1 MTFIKDIASNES
13 DHIRGRQ
20 LVMPWE
26 GTVRCFDWMPSD
38 SNQRSTAFVD
48 DEKNVECQNTF
59 DWNGDVRIRTT
70 LPFTEKWLFTKSS
83 SPCLFFSW
91 LPQPIICLR
100 FILSSASS
108 SLTPPN
114 FMASFT
120 TSTNLWW
127 FLLDLQPQHP
137 STRMVT
143 VPMLHMSEPSQSGP
157 LTSKTPQ
164 LPSLAD
170 GWTQSL
176 SKFGVDSHSLVF
188 LCLYRRWRKP
198 RWQRLKSTRLASTTG
213 RLRRGLPYCT
223 S

>member
-1 MTFIKDIASNES
+1 MSFIKDIVSNES

-20 LVMPWE
+20 LVVPWE

-48 DEKNVECQNTF
+48 DEKNVESQNTF
-59 DWNGDVRIRTT
+59 DWNGDIRIRTT
-70 LPFTEKWLFTKSS
+70 LPFTGKWLFTKSS

-91 LPQPIICLR
+91 LPQLPP
-100 FILSSASS
+100 FYSILCILFSH
-108 SLTPPN
+108 TT
-114 FMASFT
+114 T
-120 TSTNLWW
+120 TSWPLSLHPPISGL
-127 FLLDLQPQHP
+127 LLDLQPQHP